1 LNKNAIN
8 CNKSD
13 FYEKTYNACDLC
25 RPGFDQ
31 DLVTENLNRAS
42 KE

>member
-13 FYEKTYNACDLC
+13 FYEKTYNAC
-25 RPGFDQ
+25 RIYADQ

>member
-1 LNKNAIN
+1 MWIDVKD
-8 CNKSD
+8 KG
-13 FYEKTYNACDLC
+13 YAC
-25 RPGFDQ
+25 RIYADQ